1 MSHLNNQHGIR
12 YKNNLFDIIHILTV
26 RPFSSAYTNRIRFL
40 KKIRA
45 HLNVTKDD
53 LMQKDSN
60 LQ

>member
-26 RPFSSAYTNRIRFL
+26 RLFSSAYTNRIRFL